1 MPLVWPRL
9 AIAERQQQ
17 WWQQRVA
24 GTRGAPKQLPSSL
37 PPSLPWLQPEID
49 WTLELRWLLLA
60 AAEAAVDAAAANN
73 RLLQRLS
80 WGAVRTAGHPL
91 AGASASQVSSEWG
104 RMVKAAAAPG
114 AAEEALGKGGPEGLQ
129 LHKRIV
135 ALTPRLPKP
144 KPRDSTR
151 KAAAAAAA
159 AEWGA

>member
-1 MPLVWPRL
+1 M
-9 AIAERQQQ
+9 
-17 WWQQRVA
+17 VA
-24 GTRGAPKQLPSSL
+24 AASSRHARGAQTTAFFPPTL